1 MLSSSEVVLI
11 FAASS
16 STRRVVV
23 VVSVEEKNKRTSPL
37 KRGMILTVA
46 VEVTRM
52 GRSDDDGNDED
63 DVLRCHRR
71 CCSRRAVFENAP
83 LSLVVTMDNDKAVV
97 ERVEK
102 ADDTAIRV
110 VVAVDR
116 SDVAAK
122 PIYDIF
128 SFIIYRTTDHRIN
141 VFTSPQR

>member
-1 MLSSSEVVLI
+1 
-11 FAASS
+11 
-16 STRRVVV
+16 
-23 VVSVEEKNKRTSPL
+23 
-37 KRGMILTVA
+37 
-46 VEVTRM
+46 M
-52 GRSDDDGNDED
+52 GRGDDDGNDED

-97 ERVEK
+97 EREEK

-116 SDVAAK
+116 SVVAARPK
-122 PIYDIF
+122 YDIF